1 MAYQPKSYRKFV
13 ATAATATL
21 VAGVLA
27 PAVSAASFTDVPER
41 YQDAVDFVVSKGVQG
56 FSDTQFGTGENIKR
70 VDAAVMVAKV
80 VGLDTESAPAAGFTD
95 VPARAQGAVN
105 ALKAAGITSGK
116 STTSFGAQ
124 DLITR
129 GELAIW
135 IDRAF
140 NLEGS
145 ADHNFTDVA
154 DRYAEAVEALVANEI
169 TNGVSATS
177 FGVTQNAKRGDFAIF
192 LHRASNVDAE
202 LEVVEVSAINAK
214 TIEVDFNTA
223 VEDTSKASV
232 ELLRGAFKQNATINW
247 SEDKKSVQ
255 LVGASNFQA
264 ADYTVNISGLTEKT
278 LTGSVKIEAQKVASI
293 EILDEVAVVSDS
305 NSDGSLPTG
314 ATATVG
320 YQVKDQY
327 GTDIS
332 DNISLTTNDGNTV
345 GASKG
350 VVTLSGLNGKKVGD
364 IVPVVLIDTATGTSA
379 SKTVKLSAESTV
391 SSIEVAGIYN
401 AKGEE
406 VALNDASKASEA
418 FIVLNLK
425 DQYGKEITDAAKAS
439 GLVITNTNPTNLT
452 VANAVEKVK
461 IGDKDKL
468 VIKIADIKKAG
479 STDVLLISTTNGQSA
494 KYTVNVAETATSDA
508 IAVSQPEIAVE
519 DETTLIPVTVT
530 DKAGNVI
537 TDKKLLSNPTKGIK
551 VGGVTVAEEALEVKD
566 GQVFYKTTFA
576 NAGTQALVFQSS
588 TYKVATVT
596 VSVKEAAK
604 ATLVRGLEKPLVL
617 STVKGAVTVT
627 AKDHLVIEDQYGRV
641 IKDSAAPVKVELV
654 GTSDVV
660 SVANNA
666 VTPLK
671 NGTATLKVSLVT
683 ENGNI
688 NSAVEVKV
696 QVTDGT
702 QYSDYEVAEIGK
714 IQTGVAEAISVSGL
728 LNGGKVALAD
738 SEYTASISGGKGTV
752 AVTADKE
759 FTVAEENLNVDSN
772 GNEVDTEFTLKVTVN
787 ATGKVYEQKFVAS
800 NKAPVVQDF
809 FFTTTAVDGSYA
821 DAKAITEATLASGS
835 TIATSLKSGE
845 KAVNVATVDQY
856 GNKKVVAIPTN
867 DTITVVPEK
876 AGEVTITGNGTPN
889 AEVAL
894 RAGVEESTV
903 TLKIKVGSE
912 TKELKV
918 KVGAPQ

>member
-41 YQDAVDFVVSKGVQG
+41 YQEAVDFVVSKGIQG

-202 LEVVEVSAINAK
+202 LEVVEVSAVNAK

-232 ELLRGAFKQNATINW
+232 ELLRGAFKQNATVTW

-255 LVGASNFQA
+255 LAGASNFQA
-264 ADYTVNISGLTEKT
+264 AEYTVNISGLTEEK

-293 EILDEVAVVSDS
+293 EILDEVAVVSAADA
-305 NSDGSLPTG
+305 NGSLAEN

-332 DNISLTTNDGNTV
+332 ENITLTTNAGSV
-345 GASKG
+345 SASKG
-350 VVTLSGLNGKKVGD
+350 VVTLDDLEGKKVGD

-379 SKTVKLSAESTV
+379 SKAVKLSAASTV

-418 FIVLNLK
+418 FIVLNLE
-425 DQYGKEITDAAKAS
+425 DQYGKEITDVAKAK

-452 VANAVEKVK
+452 IASGVEAVK

-468 VIKIADIKKAG
+468 VIKISEIKKAG

-508 IAVSQPEIAVE
+508 ISVSQPEIAVAE
-519 DETTLIPVTVT
+519 EETLIPVTVS

-537 TDKKLLSNPTKGIK
+537 TDKKLLSNTTKGIK
-551 VGGVTVAEEALEVKD
+551 VDGSPVKEDQLVVKD
-566 GQVFYKTTFA
+566 GQVFFKKEFA
-576 NAGTQALVFQSS
+576 TAGTQALVFQSS

-596 VSVKEAAK
+596 VNVKEVAK
-604 ATLVRGLEKPLVL
+604 ETLVRGLKNPLVI
-617 STVKGAVTVT
+617 STAKAPVTIN
-627 AKDHLVIEDQYGRV
+627 AKDHLVIEDQYGREMKGSTATV
-641 IKDSAAPVKVELV
+641 A
-654 GTSDVV
+654 V
-660 SVANNA
+660 SVVGETEVLSLSGNT
-666 VTPLK
+666 VTPVK
-671 NGTATLKVSLVT
+671 NGTATLKVALVVD
-683 ENGNI
+683 NKVVDS
-688 NSAVEVKV
+688 SAVEVKV

-702 QYSDYEVAEIGK
+702 QYSDYEVAEIGLTK
-714 IQTGVAEAISVSGL
+714 ADSEKSIKVNGL
-728 LNGGKVALAD
+728 LNGGKVALAP
-738 SEYTASISGGKGTV
+738 SEYTATVTGGEGQVLVEDGK
-752 AVTADKE
+752 
-759 FTVAEENLNVDSN
+759 FTVEEQDLNLDSK
-772 GNEVDTEFTLKVTVN
+772 GNEIDTEFTLKVTVN
-787 ATGKVYEQKFVAS
+787 ATGKVYEQKFVVS
-800 NKAPVVQDF
+800 NKKEVVQDF
-809 FFTTTAVDGSYA
+809 FFTTSEAGASYA
-821 DAKAITEATLASGS
+821 DAKAITEATLEGGA
-835 TIATSLKSGE
+835 TIAEELTSAK
-845 KAVNVATVDQY
+845 VNVATVDQY
-856 GNKKVVAIPTN
+856 GNKQVVAIS
-867 DTITVVPEK
+867 DSTITVVPEK
-876 AGEVTITGNGTPN
+876 AGEVTITGNGTPS
-889 AEVAL
+889 AKVAL
-894 RAGVEESTV
+894 RGDVKESVV
-903 TLKIKVGSE
+903 TLNIKVGSA

-918 KVGAPQ
+918 KVVAPQ

>member
-41 YQDAVDFVVSKGVQG
+41 YQDAVDFVVSKGIQG

-293 EILDEVAVVSDS
+293 EILDEVAVVSAS
-305 NSDGSLPTG
+305 NSAGALPDG

-332 DNISLTTNDGNTV
+332 DNISLTTNDSKTV

-508 IAVSQPEIAVE
+508 ISVSQPEIAVAGE
-519 DETTLIPVTVT
+519 ETLIPVTVT
-530 DKAGNVI
+530 DKSGNVI

-551 VGGVTVAEEALEVKD
+551 VGSNPVAEDKLVVKD
-566 GQVFYKTTFA
+566 GQVFYKATLA
-576 NAGTQALVFQSS
+576 EGTQALVFQSS

-596 VSVKEAAK
+596 ISVKAA
-604 ATLVRGLEKPLVL
+604 AVPTLVRGLEKPLVL
-617 STVKGAVTVT
+617 STVKGDVTVT

-654 GTSDVV
+654 GESDVV
-660 SVANNA
+660 NVLAGNVVS
-666 VTPLK
+666 PEK
-671 NGTATLKVSLVT
+671 NGTATLKISLVT
-683 ENGNI
+683 EKDNV

-702 QYSDYEVAEIGK
+702 QYSDYEVAEIGLTK
-714 IQTGVAEAISVSGL
+714 AGSEKSITVNGL
-728 LNGGKVALAD
+728 LNGGKVALDD
-738 SEYTASISGGKGTV
+738 SEYTATVTGGKGNVTV
-752 AVTADKE
+752 TDGK
-759 FTVAEENLNVDSN
+759 FTVAETSLNTTD
-772 GNEVDTEFTLKVTVN
+772 GKPVDTEFTLKVTVE
-787 ATGKVYEQKFVAS
+787 ATGKVYEQKFVVS
-800 NKAPVVQDF
+800 NKDKAVQDF
-809 FFTTTAVDGSYA
+809 FFTAAETTDKYA

-835 TIATSLKSGE
+835 AIATSLKSGE
-845 KAVNVATVDQY
+845 DTVNVATVDQY
-856 GNKKVVAIPTN
+856 GNKVVAAISA
-867 DTITVVPEK
+867 DTVTVVPEK
-876 AGEVTITGNGTPN
+876 AGEVKITGNGTATPTV
-889 AEVAL
+889 EL
-894 RAGVEESTV
+894 RDGVKESVV
-903 TLKIKVGSE
+903 TLKIKVGSA
-912 TKELKV
+912 TKDLKV
-918 KVGAPQ
+918 KVVTPQ